1 MTAAANGTSP
11 ARAGLRV
18 RNLCVRFGS
27 ARVLEDVSFEV
38 TGGEILGLAGRN
50 GAGKTT
56 ALRAIA
62 GAVPV
67 VDRASIEFGGIELP
81 RSQSE
86 IARMGICW
94 VPEGRAIIGPLTTLE
109 NLRYGALAVGKPA
122 GKHEIERVV
131 DHFPALAGLLH
142 RPGGTLSGGQQQ
154 LLAIARGVMA
164 NPKIL
169 MIDEMSL
176 GLSPRAIALVNESIV
191 RLRAEGIGLLVVD
204 QNVRSLTR
212 VCDRLVVLTDGV
224 SAEVDMEDPAALDAL
239 PSLYF

>member
-1 MTAAANGTSP
+1 MTATRDALPASP
-11 ARAGLRV
+11 RLCV
-18 RNLCVRFGS
+18 RNLRVRFGS

-38 TGGEILGLAGRN
+38 GAGEILGLAGRN
-50 GAGKTT
+50 GVGKTT
-56 ALRAIA
+56 ALSAIA

-67 VDRASIEFGGIELP
+67 VDRASVEFGGVQLP

-122 GKHEIERVV
+122 GKDQIDRVI
-131 DHFPALAGLLH
+131 DLFPALGGLLH

-164 NPKIL
+164 NPRIL

-176 GLSPRAIALVNESIV
+176 GLSPRAMALASESIV
-191 RLRAEGIGLLVVD
+191 RLRSEGIGLLVVD

-224 SAEVDMEDPAALDAL
+224 SAEVDMNDTAALDAL

>member
-1 MTAAANGTSP
+1 
-11 ARAGLRV
+11 
-18 RNLCVRFGS
+18 
-27 ARVLEDVSFEV
+27 VLEDVSFDV
-38 TGGEILGLAGRN
+38 GSGEILGLAGRN

-62 GAVPV
+62 GAIPV
-67 VDRASIEFGGIELP
+67 QDRASIEFGGVRLP
-81 RSQSE
+81 PSQSE

-94 VPEGRAIIGPLTTLE
+94 VPEGRAIIGTLTTLE

-122 GKHEIERVV
+122 GRPEIDRVV
-131 DHFPALAGLLH
+131 ELFPALAGLLH

-176 GLSPRAIALVNESIV
+176 GLSPRAIALANESIV

-212 VCDRLVVLTDGV
+212 ICDRLVVLTDGV
-224 SAEVDMEDPAALDAL
+224 SAEVDMEDTAALDAL